1 MSEMRSHVCFA
12 GIVLLGAAVYFFPI
26 GTLVKLVL
34 ENETYS
40 HICLTPLIWI

>member
-12 GIVLLGAAVYFFPI
+12 GIVLLGVAVYFFPI
-26 GTLVKLVL
+26 GALVKLVF